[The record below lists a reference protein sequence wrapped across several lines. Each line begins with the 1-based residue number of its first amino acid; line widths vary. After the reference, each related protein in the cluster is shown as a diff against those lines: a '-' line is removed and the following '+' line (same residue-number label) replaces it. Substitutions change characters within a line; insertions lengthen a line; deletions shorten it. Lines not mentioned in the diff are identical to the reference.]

1 MIIKSFLKKVISIFA
16 GFIFTCAL
24 VSCQSKENEVN
35 WVDGEYSGEIQSYL
49 EVYRDVWNAS
59 TPEDL
64 HFDEVVGYDE
74 PVSYRSYQENG
85 GFAYAQIGEKG
96 TVYDSRTLNV
106 RWSYGFEADF
116 TNSEAV
122 PHPYFAGKVVNG
134 VYILATVSYT
144 DTSKYGKYL
153 SDDIGII
160 ILQKDG
166 RIFEAERNIEYEL
179 PEHDPDFSGVS
190 DEYFADYD
198 NANAFNRFF
207 ADNNEALI
215 GLSYYKPFYGD
226 FIITRGDDYYYAG
239 YHSFR
244 AATGKQDGKYVYG
257 SKWSGRAGSY
267 ITLSNYGRGG
277 TVQIDPPY
285 ELVKNNLT
293 KFEAKY
299 IGIEEGENYSGG
311 QLIRYYYKINGQKI
325 VWFNRQESPSN
336 ICGIQITASS
346 RYESKSKMKNITF
359 YSISYGPKWRPSLY
373 ISFTACNCFCS
384 WEVSSEETTTSS
396 AGTGTV
402 LTF

>member
-1 MIIKSFLKKVISIFA
+1 MIKRFLGKIISIFA
-16 GFIFTCAL
+16 GFIFSCSL
-24 VSCQSKENEVN
+24 VSCQSKVN

-59 TPEDL
+59 TPENL

-74 PVSYRSYQENG
+74 PISYRSYQENG
-85 GFAYAQIGEKG
+85 GFAYTQIGEKG

-116 TNSEAV
+116 TNAEEV

-144 DTSKYGKYL
+144 DVSKYGGYI

-160 ILQKDG
+160 IFQKDG
-166 RIFEAERNIEYEL
+166 RIYEVERNIEYEL

-198 NANAFNRFF
+198 NANVFNRFF

-226 FIITRGDDYYYAG
+226 FIITRGDGYYYVGFQG
-239 YHSFR
+239 YR
-244 AATGKQDGKYVYG
+244 AAAEKQDGKYVYE
-257 SKWSGRAGSY
+257 SKWNGETGSY

-277 TVQIDPPY
+277 TVRIDSPY
-285 ELVKNNLT
+285 ELVKNHLT

-299 IGIEEGENYSGG
+299 SGTEEGENFFGG
-311 QLIRYYYKINGQKI
+311 HVTRYCYRIKGQKNRWTGLLNSPSKMNDIKITKSSEYYK
-325 VWFNRQESPSN
+325 
-336 ICGIQITASS
+336 
-346 RYESKSKMKNITF
+346 KSKKENITF
-359 YSISYGPKWRPSLY
+359 YSISHGPKWHPSYYLC
-373 ISFTACNCFCS
+373 FVACNCFCS
-384 WEVSSEETTTSS
+384 WTVFSEEKTASS
-396 AGTGTV
+396 AGMGIV
-402 LTF
+402 IAC